1 MASMPACFWRA
12 YMPVAPSR
20 PLNRWLQITL
30 VRSELAES
38 AGEGNLP
45 PAGIHGQRYKE
56 MLQMGNGQVA
66 PVVAQVF
73 SDQPA
78 VAMLGRRLAAQQ
90 HRRDGKQTAVDAL
103 LDASLAHQ
111 GKKATF
117 IRLPAPFLLLVLVKQ
132 ILRRRKQRFM
142 LVVRVTDHAQKVSKV
157 VALGEA
163 SQLRRIVQ
171 ANI

>member
-1 MASMPACFWRA
+1 
-12 YMPVAPSR
+12 
-20 PLNRWLQITL
+20 
-30 VRSELAES
+30 
-38 AGEGNLP
+38 
-45 PAGIHGQRYKE
+45 
-56 MLQMGNGQVA
+56 MGNGQVA